1 MELQTTITEVVVY
14 PDRARVTREGSVAL
28 EAGEHRLAVAGLPL
42 RMDVES
48 LRVAAHGVA
57 GARLV
62 GTEVQRTFFVET
74 PVRPLH
80 DLETQIEATQDAL
93 KALAVRRSWLETERA
108 ALEATLKA
116 GERFA
121 AGLAFGRLDV
131 EAYFATLQH
140 FTARAEAIQSALVA
154 LDGEERALKR
164 RLEKLQQE
172 YRQYA
177 ETRPR
182 EQYTVWVEVTLP
194 QPGTLTV
201 SLTCIVH
208 GAEWTPLYDL
218 RWRGD
223 GHVDVHYLAQITQ
236 NTGEPWPD
244 VTLTLSTA
252 RPGHALTIPELAPW
266 PLDVWQP
273 PPPAPA
279 PMLMRAM
286 AMPHPAEDRA
296 SLEQASAAPADVVS
310 AEVITRETGVTY
322 RIPARVTIPPDGT
335 ARKVTIAHLEL
346 ETELNYITA
355 PKLEPVVY
363 RRARLVNRSPYLW
376 LPGQAALFWEDEF
389 IGRTALA
396 LLPSEA
402 ACELATGLEDRIKV
416 ERKRILYDVD
426 KRLIGDRRTLRIGYE
441 ITLENLL
448 EKPVQ
453 VEVRDQIPYARH
465 EQIKVKLENAT
476 PTAEPQE
483 LGRLRW
489 LLKLAPRAKTTMR
502 FEFSVEHPAAL
513 KITGLED

>member
-1 MELQTTITEVVVY
+1 MELQTTITEIVVY

-62 GTEVQRTFFVET
+62 GTDVQRTFFVET

-140 FTARAEAIQSALVA
+140 FTARAEAIHAALVA
-154 LDGEERALKR
+154 LDAEERTLKR

-177 ETRPR
+177 EARPR
-182 EQYTVWVEVTLP
+182 EQYTAWIEVTLT
-194 QPGTLTV
+194 QPGTLTIL
-201 SLTCIVH
+201 LTYVVH
-208 GAEWTPLYDL
+208 GAGWTPLYDL

-223 GHVDVHYLAQITQ
+223 GHVEVHYLAQVAQ
-236 NTGEPWPD
+236 QTGEAWPD

-286 AMPHPAEDRA
+286 AMPHPAGDA
-296 SLEQASAAPADVVS
+296 AALESAPAAAEVVA
-310 AEVITRETGVTY
+310 AEVILQDTGVTY

-335 ARKVTIAHLEL
+335 ARKVTIARYEL
-346 ETELNYITA
+346 EAELSYITA

-376 LPGQAALFWEDEF
+376 LPGQASLFWEDEF

-396 LLPSEA
+396 LLPPEA
-402 ACELATGLEDRIKV
+402 TCELALGIEDRLKV
-416 ERKRILYDVD
+416 ERKRILHEVD
-426 KRLIGDRRTLRIGYE
+426 KRLLGDRRFLRMGYE

-453 VEVRDQIPYARH
+453 VELRDHIPYAKH
-465 EQIKVKLENAT
+465 EQIKVKLESVT
-476 PTAEPQE
+476 PAAEPQE

-489 LLKLAPRAKTTMR
+489 LLKLAPRAKTTVR